1 LRISKEMRLRRRP
14 EFVAVQSEGQ
24 KLHGKHLLAIS
35 RKRSDPKLSGRLGLT
50 VTKKIGNSPVR
61 NRVRRMLREWMRLHG
76 WVPAG
81 WDVVLVAKESS
92 ARQLHP
98 EDFATD
104 LTRLLRSF
112 SS

>member
-1 LRISKEMRLRRRP
+1 MRLRRRP

-24 KLHGKHLLAIS
+24 KLHGKHVLAIS
-35 RKRSDPKLSGRLGLT
+35 RKRSDPKFSGRLGLT

-112 SS
+112 SP